1 MPEPTI
7 PKKADHRCPYG
18 REIDRV
24 RTWQAQ
30 GLDEL
35 VVIHRRRER
44 LSLALA
50 GAALAIA
57 MTLSGASWSMARSV
71 GQTETRLETLEQA
84 RPLAR
89 EALIQLGRLEA
100 RIEGLET
107 RLGERL
113 EAIERRLDR
122 TEAAANRRD

>member
-1 MPEPTI
+1 MPTSPH
-7 PKKADHRCPYG
+7 KADHNCPFR

-71 GQTETRLETLEQA
+71 GQTETRLDALEQT
-84 RPLAR
+84 RPLCR

-113 EAIERRLDR
+113 EGIERRLDR